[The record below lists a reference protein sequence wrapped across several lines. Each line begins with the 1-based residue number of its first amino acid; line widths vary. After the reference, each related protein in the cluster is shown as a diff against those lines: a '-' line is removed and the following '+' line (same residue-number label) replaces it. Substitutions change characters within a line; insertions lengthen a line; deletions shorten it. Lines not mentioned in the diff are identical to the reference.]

1 MIRSHL
7 AQANRSIADLKADI
21 ARERVILEHA
31 LDVGHPLEVAE
42 SMLHALEAALRIF
55 EKHRQL
61 VLRPVEAP
69 TVRVRGSSRRPDRR
83 GLEPAAGTCHDARVR
98 ARRDRLDSY
107 QKTDGPAA
115 WFGVRRCTE
124 AKESPARAGALRHQG
139 RCLVLLTRRPDT
151 IPRHKSRDSARPT
164 MSPQT

>member
-1 MIRSHL
+1 MLATPWRLLSVDAPCARTGAAHIR
-7 AQANRSIADLKADI
+7 
-21 ARERVILEHA
+21 
-31 LDVGHPLEVAE
+31 
-42 SMLHALEAALRIF
+42 EASPTGS
-55 EKHRQL
+55 
-61 VLRPVEAP
+61 RPVEAP

-98 ARRDRLDSY
+98 ARRGRLDSY

-124 AKESPARAGALRHQG
+124 AKESPGRAGALRHQG

-151 IPRHKSRDSARPT
+151 IPRHKSGKARLWPLCW
-164 MSPQT
+164 